1 MIGSIAFPT
10 TDSPAFHKYTHVSNR
25 LKQSLAIICDKVL
38 SMHAYLTDHHLAVLV
53 LVQVNVELR
62 MLLLH
67 KVKIALGCA
76 VYRYRRAA

>member
-1 MIGSIAFPT
+1 
-10 TDSPAFHKYTHVSNR
+10 
-25 LKQSLAIICDKVL
+25 
-38 SMHAYLTDHHLAVLV
+38 MHAYLTDHHLAVLV

-76 VYRYRRAA
+76 VYRYRRAAQMRYRGKDARINIRH